1 MTASLNTF
9 GNQTFALQN
18 ALSAYSDEMYT
29 SARRLSS
36 TGIVGSTGMIDA
48 STETYVG
55 QMRFYKPT
63 ESVVNTARLD
73 DAQNGGVSS
82 FNSALATYIKRVG
95 TYGHS
100 QVNMTQVVSQKDG
113 LAKIAKDFGE
123 VKAND
128 EHNAV
133 LSTLIGVAKSE
144 ASYGAGAVAD
154 AVTAGIT
161 SFSSI
166 SATAANAVQE
176 HDAGS
181 IVTAGTAGSGS
192 LSSTTGFYVDI
203 NAAGEF
209 GGAATDGTDE
219 RGLVQDR
226 GANGL
231 EGAARAERLFQ
242 AVGMGFADYEPD
254 FMYLVASPEIYSQ
267 LRSSN
272 LVDSSTVTEGNIE
285 FQTIFGGKF
294 RLVMTRASQGD
305 PNAYGATGAVNARSV
320 KTSFLVKPGSVA
332 MAALEVPMP
341 VEIDRDAKSY
351 HGGGSTDVF
360 YRWGYIAHAM
370 GYSWGGASDH
380 FADLSDLSG
389 ANWRREM
396 DVLNL
401 GILPVFHA

>member
-36 TGIVGSTGMIDA
+36 TGIVGSTGMIDT

-55 QMRFYKPT
+55 QMRWYKPT

-82 FNSALATYIKRVG
+82 FSSALATYIKRVG

-100 QVNMTQVVSQKDG
+100 QVNMTQVVAQKDG

-128 EHNAV
+128 EHEAV

-144 ASYGAGAVAD
+144 ASYGAGSVAD
-154 AVTAGIT
+154 AVTGGIT
-161 SFSSI
+161 GFDSVSAVAGSS
-166 SATAANAVQE
+166 VQE
-176 HDAGS
+176 HDASS
-181 IVTAGTAGSGS
+181 IVTSGASGAGTLG
-192 LSSTTGFYVDI
+192 STTGFYIDV
-203 NAAGEF
+203 NAAGAF
-209 GGAATDGTDE
+209 GAAATN
-219 RGLVQDR
+219 RSLVQDR
-226 GANGL
+226 GTDGL

-254 FMYLVASPEIYSQ
+254 FMYLVTSPEVYSQ

-272 LVDSSTVTEGNIE
+272 LVDQSTVTEGNIE

-294 RLVMTRASQGD
+294 RLVMTRANQGN
-305 PNAYGATGAVNARSV
+305 PNAYGAVDAVITEST

-341 VEIDRDAKSY
+341 VEIDRSARSY

-370 GYSWGGASDH
+370 GYSWGGAADH
-380 FADLSDLSG
+380 FADLSDLGGS
-389 ANWRREM
+389 NWRREM

>member
-36 TGIVGSTGMIDA
+36 TGIVGSTGMIDT

-55 QMRFYKPT
+55 QMRWYKPT

-82 FNSALATYIKRVG
+82 FSSALATYIKRVG

-100 QVNMTQVVSQKDG
+100 QVNMTQVVAQKDG

-128 EHNAV
+128 EHEAV

-144 ASYGAGAVAD
+144 ASYGAGSVAD
-154 AVTAGIT
+154 AVTGGIT
-161 SFSSI
+161 GFDSVSAVAGSS
-166 SATAANAVQE
+166 VQE
-176 HDAGS
+176 HDASS
-181 IVTAGTAGSGS
+181 IVTSGASGAGTLG
-192 LSSTTGFYVDI
+192 STTGFYIDV
-203 NAAGEF
+203 NAAGAF
-209 GGAATDGTDE
+209 GAAATN
-219 RGLVQDR
+219 RSLVQDR
-226 GANGL
+226 GTDGL

-254 FMYLVASPEIYSQ
+254 FMYLVTSPEVYSQ

-272 LVDSSTVTEGNIE
+272 LVDQSTVTEGNIE

-294 RLVMTRASQGD
+294 RLVMTRANQGN
-305 PNAYGATGAVNARSV
+305 PNAYGATDAVITEST

-341 VEIDRDAKSY
+341 VEIDRSARSY

-370 GYSWGGASDH
+370 GYSWGGAADH
-380 FADLSDLSG
+380 FADLSDLGGS
-389 ANWRREM
+389 NWRREM

>member
-29 SARRLSS
+29 AARRLSS
-36 TGIVGSTGMIDA
+36 TGIVGSTGMIDT

-55 QMRFYKPT
+55 QMRWFKPT

-100 QVNMTQVVSQKDG
+100 QVNMTQVVAQKDG
-113 LAKIAKDFGE
+113 LAKIAADFGE

-128 EHNAV
+128 EHSAV
-133 LSTLIGVAKSE
+133 LSTLVGVAKSE
-144 ASYGAGAVAD
+144 ASYGAGSVAD
-154 AVTAGIT
+154 AVTGGIT
-161 SFSSI
+161 GFDSV
-166 SATAANAVQE
+166 SATPANSVQE
-176 HDAGS
+176 HDASS
-181 IVTAGTAGSGS
+181 IVTSGSAGTGS
-192 LSSTTGFYVDI
+192 LAATTGFYVDV

-209 GGAATDGTDE
+209 GAVEGTD

-226 GANGL
+226 GSDGL

-272 LVDSSTVTEGNIE
+272 LVDQSTVTEGNIE

-294 RLVMTRASQGD
+294 RLIMTRASQGN
-305 PNAYGATGAVNARSV
+305 PTAYGAAGAVTDAST

-332 MAALEVPMP
+332 MASLNVPMP
-341 VEIDRDAKSY
+341 VEIDRSARSY

-370 GYSWGGASDH
+370 GYSWGGAADH
-380 FADLSDLSG
+380 FADLSDLGG

-401 GILPVFHA
+401 GILPIFHA

>member
-36 TGIVGSTGMIDA
+36 TGIVGSTGMIDT

-55 QMRFYKPT
+55 QMRWYKPT

-82 FNSALATYIKRVG
+82 FSSALATYIKRVG

-100 QVNMTQVVSQKDG
+100 QVNMTQVVAQKDG

-128 EHNAV
+128 EHEAV

-144 ASYGAGAVAD
+144 ASYGAGSVAD
-154 AVTAGIT
+154 AVTGGIT
-161 SFSSI
+161 GFDSVSAVAGSS
-166 SATAANAVQE
+166 VQE
-176 HDAGS
+176 HDASS
-181 IVTAGTAGSGS
+181 IVTSGASGAGTLG
-192 LSSTTGFYVDI
+192 STTGFYIDV
-203 NAAGEF
+203 NAAGAF
-209 GGAATDGTDE
+209 GAAATN
-219 RGLVQDR
+219 RSLVQDR
-226 GANGL
+226 GTDGL

-254 FMYLVASPEIYSQ
+254 FMYLVTSPEVYSQ

-272 LVDSSTVTEGNIE
+272 LVDQSTVTEGNIE

-294 RLVMTRASQGD
+294 RLVMTRANQGN
-305 PNAYGATGAVNARSV
+305 PNAYGATDAVITEST

-332 MAALEVPMP
+332 MASLEVPMP
-341 VEIDRDAKSY
+341 VEIDRSARSY

-370 GYSWGGASDH
+370 GYSWGGAADH
-380 FADLSDLSG
+380 FADLSDLGGS
-389 ANWRREM
+389 NWRREM

>member
-36 TGIVGSTGMIDA
+36 TGIVGSTGMIDT

-55 QMRFYKPT
+55 QMRWYKPT

-82 FNSALATYIKRVG
+82 FSSALATYIKRVG

-100 QVNMTQVVSQKDG
+100 QVNMTQVVAQKDG

-128 EHNAV
+128 EHEAV

-144 ASYGAGAVAD
+144 ASYGAGSVAD
-154 AVTAGIT
+154 AVTGGIT
-161 SFSSI
+161 GFDSVSAVAGSS
-166 SATAANAVQE
+166 VQE
-176 HDAGS
+176 HDASS
-181 IVTAGTAGSGS
+181 IVTSGASGAGTLG
-192 LSSTTGFYVDI
+192 STTGFYIDV
-203 NAAGEF
+203 NAAGAF
-209 GGAATDGTDE
+209 GAAATN
-219 RGLVQDR
+219 RSLVQDR
-226 GANGL
+226 GTDGL

-254 FMYLVASPEIYSQ
+254 FMYLVTSPEVYSQ

-272 LVDSSTVTEGNIE
+272 LVDQSTVTEGNIE

-294 RLVMTRASQGD
+294 RLVMTRANQGN
-305 PNAYGATGAVNARSV
+305 PNAYGAVDAVITEST

-332 MAALEVPMP
+332 MASLEVPMP
-341 VEIDRDAKSY
+341 VEIDRSARSY

-370 GYSWGGASDH
+370 GYSWGGAADH
-380 FADLSDLSG
+380 FADLSDLGGS
-389 ANWRREM
+389 NWRREM

>member
-36 TGIVGSTGMIDA
+36 TGIVGSTGMIDT

-55 QMRFYKPT
+55 QMRWYKPT

-82 FNSALATYIKRVG
+82 FSSALATYIKRVG

-100 QVNMTQVVSQKDG
+100 QVNMTQVVAQKDG

-128 EHNAV
+128 EHEAV

-144 ASYGAGAVAD
+144 ASYGAGSVAD
-154 AVTAGIT
+154 AVTGGIT
-161 SFSSI
+161 GFDSV
-166 SATAANAVQE
+166 SATAGSSVQE
-176 HDAGS
+176 HDASS
-181 IVTAGTAGSGS
+181 IVTSGASGAGEIG
-192 LSSTTGFYVDI
+192 STTGFYIDV
-203 NAAGEF
+203 NAAGAF
-209 GGAATDGTDE
+209 GAAATN
-219 RGLVQDR
+219 RSLVQDR
-226 GANGL
+226 GADGL

-254 FMYLVASPEIYSQ
+254 FMYLVTSPEVYSQ

-272 LVDSSTVTEGNIE
+272 LVDQSTVAEGNIE

-294 RLVMTRASQGD
+294 RLVMTRANQGN
-305 PNAYGATGAVNARSV
+305 PNAYGAADAVIAEST

-341 VEIDRDAKSY
+341 VEIDRSARSY

-370 GYSWGGASDH
+370 GYSWGGAADH

-389 ANWRREM
+389 SNWRREM

>member
-1 MTASLNTF
+1 MATLNTF
-9 GNQTFALQN
+9 GDQTFALQN

-36 TGIVGSTGMIDA
+36 TGIVGSTGMIDTG
-48 STETYVG
+48 TETFFG
-55 QMRFYKPT
+55 QMRWYKPT
-63 ESVVNTARLD
+63 DAVVNTARLD
-73 DAQNGGVSS
+73 DAQNAGVSS
-82 FNSALATYIKRVG
+82 FNSALATYVKRVG

-100 QVNMTQVVSQKDG
+100 QINMTQVVAQKDG

-144 ASYGAGAVAD
+144 ASYGAGSVAD
-154 AVTAGIT
+154 AVTGGIT
-161 SFSSI
+161 GFDAISS
-166 SATAANAVQE
+166 TAANAVQE
-176 HDAGS
+176 QDASS
-181 IVTAGTAGSGS
+181 IVTAGADGAGALGS
-192 LSSTTGFYVDI
+192 TVGFYIDM
-203 NAAGEF
+203 NAAGTF
-209 GGAATDGTDE
+209 GAAATDSSDE
-219 RGLVQDR
+219 RGLVSDR

-254 FMYLVASPEIYSQ
+254 FMYLVTSPEVYSQ

-272 LVDSSTVTEGNIE
+272 LVDSTVVSEGNIE

-294 RLVMTRASQGD
+294 RLVMTRANQGN
-305 PNAYGATGAVNARSV
+305 PNAYGAAGAVNTQST

-341 VEIDRDAKSY
+341 VEIDRTARSY

-370 GYSWGGASDH
+370 GYSWGGDVDH
-380 FADLSDLSG
+380 FADLSDYSG

-401 GILPVFHA
+401 GILPVFHS